1 MKTTYA
7 ETKDIQVLV
16 REAKAGRV
24 EAKTLLCQQ
33 FQPLLYSLSQT
44 AYETL
49 DKEDVRQEL
58 WISFLEY
65 LASYDETQGL
75 TFLSYITPRMKW
87 RTCDICRKHG
97 QKETH
102 EWLGASSETM
112 DLILS
117 GEVAVEHGDANWYEV
132 DFDARKMKDTL
143 ALIQDMPLTK
153 RQKDLLMWNVRG
165 YTWQEVAK
173 ITHISPSVVYRHVK
187 KIQRA
192 MAAHPEFFEK
202 ISA

>member
-1 MKTTYA
+1 MKTKYVQTN
-7 ETKDIQVLV
+7 DIQALV
-16 REAKAGRV
+16 RAAQVGEV

-33 FQPLLYSLSQT
+33 FHPLLYSLSQT

-49 DKEDVRQEL
+49 DGDDVRQEL

-65 LASYDETQGL
+65 LAAYDESQGL
-75 TFLSYITPRMKW
+75 TFLSYITTRMKW
-87 RTCDICRKHG
+87 RACDLCRKHER
-97 QKETH
+97 KETH

-117 GEVAVEHGDANWYEV
+117 GEVAVDGGDTNWYEV
-132 DFDARKMKDTL
+132 DFDSRELKDTL
-143 ALIQDMPLTK
+143 SLIQEMPLTK
-153 RQKDLLMWNVRG
+153 RQKDLLVWKVRG
-165 YTWQEVAK
+165 YTWQEVAQ
-173 ITHISPSVVYRHVK
+173 IAHISPSVVYRHVK
-187 KIQRA
+187 KIQKA